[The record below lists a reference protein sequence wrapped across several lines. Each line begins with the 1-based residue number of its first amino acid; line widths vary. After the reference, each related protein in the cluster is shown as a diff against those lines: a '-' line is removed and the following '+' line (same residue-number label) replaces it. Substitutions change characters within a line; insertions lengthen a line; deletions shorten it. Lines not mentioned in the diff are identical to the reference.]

1 MIYRQVIYHAAMDDI
16 SSKLLYGC
24 LETLV
29 LAVLAK
35 APLHGYALKWILA
48 EKSKYHVQPGFGRLY
63 PLLATLERRGW
74 IAGSIESAGRSRVRK
89 VYAITSRGRTRL
101 EFLIRQWNGF
111 QSAVNTFLKPPA

>member
-1 MIYRQVIYHAAMDDI
+1 MIYHDGMNDI

-35 APLHGYALKWILA
+35 EPMHGYALKWTLA
-48 EKSKYHVQPGFGRLY
+48 EKSKYYIQPGFGRLY

-74 IAGSIESAGRSRVRK
+74 IAGSIEPAGRSRIRK

-101 EFLIRQWNGF
+101 AFLIRQWNGF
-111 QSAVNTFLKPPA
+111 QSAVNTFLRPPA

>member
-1 MIYRQVIYHAAMDDI
+1 MIYRQMIYHGAMDDI
-16 SSKLLYGC
+16 HSKLLYGC

-35 APLHGYALKWILA
+35 EPLHGYALKWTLA
-48 EKSKYHVQPGFGRLY
+48 EKSKYHIQPVFGRLY
-63 PLLATLERRGW
+63 PLLAALERRGW
-74 IAGSIESAGRSRVRK
+74 IAGSIEPAGRSRVRK

-111 QSAVNTFLKPPA
+111 QSAVNTFLKSPA

>member
-1 MIYRQVIYHAAMDDI
+1 MNDI
-16 SSKLLYGC
+16 NSKLLYGC

-35 APLHGYALKWILA
+35 EPLHGYALKWTLA
-48 EKSKYHVQPGFGRLY
+48 EKSKYHIQPGFGRLY
-63 PLLATLERRGW
+63 PLLAILERRGL

-89 VYAITSRGRTRL
+89 VYAITSRGKTRI

-111 QSAVNTFLKPPA
+111 QSAANKFLKPSD